1 MALILG
7 LDPSLSCTG
16 WGVIRTEGSRIVH
29 IANGQV
35 PTDARAPMA
44 ARLAG
49 LQAALADVIAAHRP
63 DRAAAEEVFVNKNPQ
78 STLKLA
84 QARGCVLA
92 ACGAA
97 GLAVNEHAAR
107 LVKKAVVGT
116 GGADKTQVQAMVKIL
131 LPGVQIAGADAAD
144 ALAVAIA

>member
-116 GGADKTQVQAMVKIL
+116 GGADKQQVQAMVKIL

-144 ALAVAIA
+144 ALA